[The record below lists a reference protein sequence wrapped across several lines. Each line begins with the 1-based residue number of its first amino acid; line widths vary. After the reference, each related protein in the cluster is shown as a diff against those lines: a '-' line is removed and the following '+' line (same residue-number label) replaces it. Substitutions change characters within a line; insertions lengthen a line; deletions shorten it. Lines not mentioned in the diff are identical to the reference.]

1 MIGAHSEI
9 AMAMEDLEH
18 GICNAVGVKVWAN
31 KLCTPNQIRMEPQP
45 ANRTLWIRIE
55 DALRAFVGRPRWTA
69 TTGSVANPPFYET
82 PRHRQVTYRHYV
94 EDFGAHVVVIIR
106 DPNANLHSMH
116 QKGSSLD
123 TKDRW
128 SNGMHQLISLC
139 DYCDPLI
146 LTFEGVLRQ
155 PEHALSV
162 ICRHIGVEYEEN
174 MTKGFKYTPQ
184 YNFDEIN
191 TSSLSREYPDYNLK
205 KFDPKAVAIY
215 NDLKS
220 RATL

>member
-1 MIGAHSEI
+1 
-9 AMAMEDLEH
+9 
-18 GICNAVGVKVWAN
+18 
-31 KLCTPNQIRMEPQP
+31 
-45 ANRTLWIRIE
+45 
-55 DALRAFVGRPRWTA
+55 
-69 TTGSVANPPFYET
+69 
-82 PRHRQVTYRHYV
+82 
-94 EDFGAHVVVIIR
+94 
-106 DPNANLHSMH
+106 
-116 QKGSSLD
+116 
-123 TKDRW
+123 
-128 SNGMHQLISLC
+128 
-139 DYCDPLI
+139 